1 MTDAEQKLWYRLRR
15 DQLGVRFYRQRTVGS
30 YIVDFYAP
38 RAKLVI
44 EVDGGQHF
52 EDSHLTKDRL
62 RDEWLKGQ
70 GLCVLRFNNREV
82 LLETDAVMDEI
93 YRVVCNRGD
102 F

>member
-62 RDEWLKGQ
+62 RDD
-70 GLCVLRFNNREV
+70 VLRFNNREV